1 MSRPHDATT
10 CEELE
15 LRIEALVDGELEAA
29 ETASLE
35 EHFEECPTCA
45 KQYRLAIDIRQEL
58 RGLPELDTP
67 THVLEAALNRSRQ
80 EEKHRRWSWSSIW
93 QTPRPAWIALGAAT
107 AAVLLAVLVLVP
119 TQDPSV
125 PERSAEV
132 ERATEEAHLALAY
145 LDKLTQRATRD
156 LREDIVQKRV
166 VDPVARGLTRSLKP
180 QESET
185 RTEGPI
191 SDHRS
196 SDETT
201 RSS

>member
-15 LRIEALVDGELEAA
+15 LRIESLVDGELEAA
-29 ETASLE
+29 ETAALE

-58 RGLPELDTP
+58 RGLPELDAP
-67 THVLEAALNRSRQ
+67 AHVLEVALNRSRQ
-80 EEKHRRWSWSSIW
+80 EEKHRRWSWPSIW

-107 AAVLLAVLVLVP
+107 AAVLLAVMVLVP
-119 TQDPSV
+119 TQDPFV

-132 ERATEEAHLALAY
+132 ERATEEARLALAY
-145 LDKLTQRATRD
+145 LDKLTHRATRN
-156 LREDIVQKRV
+156 LREDIVQRRV
-166 VDPVARGLTRSLKP
+166 VEPAARGLARSLKD
-180 QESET
+180 QATET
-185 RTEGPI
+185 STSGPV
-191 SDHRS
+191 SDLRS
-196 SDETT
+196 SDNTT